1 MGIDISAWRCRIG
14 CFSQPLKT
22 KCRLK
27 TIKIQNISIFIR
39 VCLFLLLVVQGIEWN
54 PGPGTGSGP
63 GGSSN
68 TRSGSRGG
76 ATSGNSGNTRMSS
89 GAGRGRGASESGRGG
104 KRDSYADS
112 AARTSDRVLRS
123 SDSNSG
129 MLSSWLNNDR
139 RNVHESNSAIRPEDD
154 MVRSPSSG
162 AFMGG
167 MSDYERDI
175 KSVLYEI
182 RKDVKSTRS
191 DIQETNR
198 KFDRLEESVNDLR
211 NSHEDLKQEN
221 NQLHRK
227 LDNLTKK
234 VDQMENQ
241 SRRENLI
248 FHGMT
253 ETDEETWEQSE
264 TKVRHFISDDL
275 SLDDSRI
282 SIERAHRLN
291 TRKSP
296 RPVIVKFSHYKDKE
310 KVLRTYREN
319 VKELK
324 ENQHVN
330 EDAAAQ
336 GQPSEASDDRDPKSL
351 FGGICVAEDFSA
363 RVRKARASLRPFLRD
378 YLKNK
383 QDAFIKF
390 DKLVVDDVTYVYD
403 EIEKKLVRE

>member
-1 MGIDISAWRCRIG
+1 M
-14 CFSQPLKT
+14 
-22 KCRLK
+22 
-27 TIKIQNISIFIR
+27 
-39 VCLFLLLVVQGIEWN
+39 
-54 PGPGTGSGP
+54 
-63 GGSSN
+63 
-68 TRSGSRGG
+68 
-76 ATSGNSGNTRMSS
+76 
-89 GAGRGRGASESGRGG
+89 
-104 KRDSYADS
+104 
-112 AARTSDRVLRS
+112 
-123 SDSNSG
+123 
-129 MLSSWLNNDR
+129 
-139 RNVHESNSAIRPEDD
+139 
-154 MVRSPSSG
+154 
-162 AFMGG
+162 
-167 MSDYERDI
+167 
-175 KSVLYEI
+175 
-182 RKDVKSTRS
+182 
-191 DIQETNR
+191 
-198 KFDRLEESVNDLR
+198 
-211 NSHEDLKQEN
+211 
-221 NQLHRK
+221 
-227 LDNLTKK
+227 DNLTKK

-253 ETDEETWEQSE
+253 ETDDETWEQSE

-310 KVLRTYREN
+310 KVLRTYREK

-336 GQPSEASDDRDPKSL
+336 GQPSEASDDQEPESL
-351 FGGICVAEDFSA
+351 FGGIRVAEDFSA